1 MAQLVKHLTLDFGSG
16 HDLRVRGFLLSLL
29 VCLLLE
35 HSNDVLKKATQI
47 YPIKDPMSVSTDIN

>member
-35 HSNDVLKKATQI
+35 HSNDSNS
-47 YPIKDPMSVSTDIN
+47 DSDSNDSNF